1 MRAAGP
7 FPPNPRPNS
16 RHAIMTKTE
25 FQLLAMFDPR
35 LAPHATS
42 AHPVWLWS
50 SDGKHILW
58 ANPPGTALFS
68 ATSTTDLA
76 RKTFGPADMHRRQ
89 VAQLAGRLPPS
100 GATRLERL
108 RGFGAK
114 PGMLTTCGCARL
126 AFPDGSHGVLIT
138 AVEVAMRSMPLAE
151 RLQLLAEGQK
161 VPVAIFDGDGR
172 LVAASDAAGSFL
184 NLFSGAEIEQARKDT
199 LARGHVELPVSIGSV
214 VFQRVG
220 SGADVGLVALAVPCV
235 DEETPVAQ
243 VEPDV
248 AASSVQESTQ
258 E

>member
-76 RKTFGPADMHRRQ
+76 RKTFGPADQHRRQ
-89 VAQLAGRLPPS
+89 VAQLAGRLPLS
-100 GATRLERL
+100 GAARMERL
-108 RGFGAK
+108 RGFGAR
-114 PGMLTTCGCARL
+114 PGLLMTCRCARL
-126 AFPDGSHGVLIT
+126 DFPDGSHAVLVSAIET
-138 AVEVAMRSMPLAE
+138 FARTMPLDE
-151 RLQLLAEGQK
+151 RLQRLAEGQEQA
-161 VPVAIFDGDGR
+161 VATFTMDGR
-172 LVAASDAAGSFL
+172 MAGASSAAHPLLGEIAEGDLNAAL
-184 NLFSGAEIEQARKDT
+184 HHALEH
-199 LARGHVELPVSIGSV
+199 GHVELSTAAGQLVM
-214 VFQRVG
+214 QRVG
-220 SGADVGLVALAVPCV
+220 
-235 DEETPVAQ
+235 T
-243 VEPDV
+243 
-248 AASSVQESTQ
+248 
-258 E
+258 